1 MSLNNPFNV
10 ASERTV
16 LITGAASPIG
26 WQIAFRFAEAGA
38 SLLLHGNKSVGQIQ
52 ELGTLLA
59 EQFPSVKSQSFTGDF
74 SDPTVSAQLADWA
87 LDRGCD
93 TFIGNA
99 AVFTRTPLADLTMDQ
114 WNSVLAVN
122 LTAPVMLA
130 RRLGLE
136 WKRVVNH
143 GSIVFLTDVHTARP
157 YPDYLS
163 YLVSKGG
170 LETATRALA
179 LELAPHVQ
187 VNAVAPGLMGPPSPE
202 PPGFDRERWARNIPM
217 QRIGT
222 PDDIAHAVVNIVQN
236 AYITGTILPVDGGR
250 ILR

>member
-1 MSLNNPFNV
+1 MSLINPFSV

-38 SLLLHGNKSVGQIQ
+38 SLLLHVNKSVSQIQ
-52 ELGTLLA
+52 ELETLLA
-59 EQFPSVKSQSFTGDF
+59 EQYPSVKSQSFAGDF
-74 SDPTVSAQLADWA
+74 SDPTVSVQLADWA
-87 LDRGCD
+87 LDRGCN
-93 TFIGNA
+93 TLIANA
-99 AVFTRTPLADLTMDQ
+99 AVFTCTPLADLTMEQ

-122 LTAPVMLA
+122 LTAPIMLA

-136 WKRVVNH
+136 WKRVANH
-143 GSIVFLTDVHTARP
+143 GSIVFLTDAHTVRP
-157 YPDYLS
+157 YPDYLP

-170 LETATRALA
+170 LETATRTLA
-179 LELAPHVQ
+179 LELAPYVQ

-202 PPGFDRERWARNIPM
+202 PPGFDRDRWVRNIPL

-222 PDDIAHAVVNIVQN
+222 PDDIAHVVVNLVQST
-236 AYITGTILPVDGGR
+236 YITGTILPIDGGR